1 MFNVIVFIIIGV
13 IVFIFLKELIE
24 DLNPPKENL
33 CPYYKKLFK
42 RCNLDGSKIDE
53 NSAYAS
59 NCYFT
64 SYHSYFGKRSD
75 WRNCSTYKNSSLE
88 EKESKQLS
96 PNYDLKYKNY
106 QS

>member
-33 CPYYKKLFK
+33 CPYYRKLSK
-42 RCNLDGSKIDE
+42 RCNLNRSKIDE
-53 NSAYAS
+53 HSAYAY

-64 SYHSYFGKRSD
+64 SSHSFFGKNSY
-75 WRNCSTYKNSSLE
+75 WWNCSIYKNTSSE
-88 EKESKQLS
+88 EKESKQLRH
-96 PNYDLKYKNY
+96 
-106 QS
+106 